1 VLNSLAE
8 GVVVVNQAGNIVFTN
23 PSFDRLFGYD
33 TDELLGQHAS
43 VLNHDGPGAAT
54 TTVAAILSR
63 LRSQGSWQ
71 EEVLNHKKDGTPFT
85 TYVRVNVFEMDGEDY
100 YVSAQEDITQRRRL
114 EVQFHERER
123 LALIGTFAVNMSHE
137 LGNRLN
143 SLSSSVQMF
152 ERSSTT
158 PQALSPNELA
168 EIIHDLKAET
178 ARLEE
183 VLWALRELSIPHQ
196 LTLQPVDVGEVIT
209 PVLQAQYARCTEH
222 QIQQFQSFP
231 DPLPLMMADQEKLAQ
246 VLTKLCDNAI
256 DAMPNGGELTVEAT
270 VNTDLLSLSVH
281 DTGAGIAENIDPFE
295 PFLTTRAGGSGLG
308 LAVAK
313 QLVLSQSGT
322 IAYSSNPQGGT
333 TFTIHLPIAPQPQG
347 EINETQAEQDA

>member
-1 VLNSLAE
+1 
-8 GVVVVNQAGNIVFTN
+8 
-23 PSFDRLFGYD
+23 
-33 TDELLGQHAS
+33 
-43 VLNHDGPGAAT
+43 
-54 TTVAAILSR
+54 
-63 LRSQGSWQ
+63 
-71 EEVLNHKKDGTPFT
+71 VLNHKKDGMPFT

-143 SLSSSVQMF
+143 SLSSSVQVL
-152 ERSSTT
+152 ERSSTR

-196 LTLQPVDVGEVIT
+196 LILQPVDVGEVIT

-222 QIQQFQSFP
+222 QIQQLQSFP
-231 DPLPLMMADQEKLAQ
+231 DPLPLVMADQEKLAQ

-256 DAMPNGGELTVEAT
+256 DAMPNGGELRVEAT

-281 DTGAGIAENIDPFE
+281 DTGVGIAENIADPFE
-295 PFLTTRAGGSGLG
+295 PFLTTRAGGARLG
-308 LAVAK
+308 LAVVK

-322 IAYSSNPQGGT
+322 IAYSSKPQDGT
-333 TFTIHLPIAPQPQG
+333 TFTIHLPIVPQPQG